1 MVDFSNKPLKG
12 GYKIVG
18 SYIRRKREALK
29 ISQRALGQLFSPVVT
44 TQFISNVERGVT
56 PLPPNHVETL
66 ASALKI
72 PKEEL
77 KLLLEKE
84 YALKLS
90 TKLGSSINLDADQ
103 PSQAQIKVS
112 PQDYEFMSQ
121 FYNAYQLAD
130 EKSRN
135 ALLAVCDS
143 ILNIQKPP
151 QSSE

>member
-1 MVDFSNKPLKG
+1 MVDSEKKSLKI

-29 ISQRALGQLFSPVVT
+29 LSQRALGQLFTPSVT

-56 PLPPNHVETL
+56 PLPPNHIETL
-66 ASALKI
+66 AQALKT

-90 TKLGSSINLDADQ
+90 TKLGDNEAQEQDPSSQ
-103 PSQAQIKVS
+103 KQIKVS
-112 PQDYEFMSQ
+112 PQDYPFMSQ

-135 ALLAVCDS
+135 ALLAVCES
-143 ILNIQKPP
+143 ILNVQKPP
-151 QSSE
+151 HSSD